1 MKAGLIMPASASLK
15 PASAYHCAG
24 DGIHARNRLNG
35 SARSTSASMGI
46 IAAIMLASCL
56 ATGVIFLADC
66 GVTHFFCSA
75 LPHFAWMAL

>member
-1 MKAGLIMPASASLK
+1 
-15 PASAYHCAG
+15 
-24 DGIHARNRLNG
+24 
-35 SARSTSASMGI
+35 MGI

-75 LPHFAWMAL
+75 LPRFAWMAL